1 MSSDAF
7 DVQPGQVI
15 TQAPP
20 LEITPL
26 GKLLRDRLTPK
37 VRLYL
42 AGPMTGYPDL
52 NFPAFHAAAKS
63 LRAAGYEVVNPA
75 ELTAHGLFAVL
86 SAKLQ
91 RRWAGWLRCSNWRQ
105 CMVIDIRELVLC
117 DGIALLPAW
126 EHSKGAS
133 LEYRIARG
141 LDMQAE
147 RVEGWLN
154 KLPADVLDAQAASSC

>member
-1 MSSDAF
+1 MSGDAF
-7 DVQPGQVI
+7 DVQPGQLI

-75 ELTAHGLFAVL
+75 ELNAHGLFGL
-86 SAKLQ
+86 ISAKLLK
-91 RRWAGWLRCSNWRQ
+91 RWAGWLRCSHWRQ

-117 DGIALLPAW
+117 DGIALLPCW
-126 EHSKGAS
+126 ENSKGAS

-141 LDMQAE
+141 LDMQVE

-154 KLPADVLDAQAASSC
+154 KLPADVLDCSQQVAL